1 MYIGRCVAI
10 GKLSTNEVA
19 IAYRLASRSFP
30 DRTIVVEDD
39 TARVFRAVKADVISN
54 PFLEYRCLKVTPDIA
69 VVSNGNHTE
78 PICDRVAEG
87 VPPVLALSLVLT
99 TLGYEQD
106 GHGTPRIAAVADRR
120 SEIGWLGMVSKD
132 GVEVRCC
139 PLVAGQM
146 AVVATNEWT
155 RPGQNRLPIYAVDS
169 GTLAQEVLAGGS
181 WSDLQC
187 GIATAALIGSASG
200 WSAIAIS
207 TIIPAESI

>member
-1 MYIGRCVAI
+1 MYVGRCVAV
-10 GKLSTNEVA
+10 GKLSTNEIA

-30 DRTIVVEDD
+30 DRTIVVKDD
-39 TARVFRAVKADVISN
+39 TARVFRAVKADTISN

-99 TLGYEQD
+99 ALGYEQD
-106 GHGTPRIAAVADRR
+106 GFGTPCIAAVADRR
-120 SEIGWLGMVSKD
+120 SEIGWLGMISKD

-139 PLVAGQM
+139 PMVPGQM
-146 AVVATNEWT
+146 AVIATNEWT
-155 RPGQNRLPIYAVDS
+155 RPGQKRLPIYAVDS
-169 GTLAQEVLAGGS
+169 GTLAREVLAAGP

-187 GIATAALIGSASG
+187 GIAAAAVVGSNSG
-200 WSAIAIS
+200 WSTIGIS
-207 TIIPAESI
+207 ANVSVEWI